1 MLNRI
6 FAKEKEK
13 TGVDKGILWCIIIS
27 NVFIVFIFACLQPV
41 VFQEIT
47 PYLKNSYVYFNV
59 FTLGINMVG
68 SAIIADKKLMNILD
82 KHFPTIVVIDLVI
95 YTIISISG
103 IYSPLIR
110 LFGIG
115 FINTTT
121 TLVWRNVFRKSLNN
135 FISGDEL
142 THFQLAQDKYI
153 AVASF
158 GGAVIALVI
167 ANITNIYIIASIIML
182 AMSIFGGI
190 VDLYVR
196 KYLIENTKK
205 ED

>member
-1 MLNRI
+1 
-6 FAKEKEK
+6 
-13 TGVDKGILWCIIIS
+13 
-27 NVFIVFIFACLQPV
+27 
-41 VFQEIT
+41 
-47 PYLKNSYVYFNV
+47 
-59 FTLGINMVG
+59 
-68 SAIIADKKLMNILD
+68 MNILD
-82 KHFPTIVVIDLVI
+82 KHFPSIVLIDLII
-95 YTIISISG
+95 YAIISIVG

-142 THFQLAQDKYI
+142 THFELAQDKYI

-158 GGAVIALVI
+158 MGAVIALII
-167 ANITNIYIIASIIML
+167 ANVANIYIVASIIML
-182 AMSIFGGI
+182 VMSIIGGV

-196 KYLIENTKK
+196 KYLIENTIK
-205 ED
+205 EE